1 MTDEVLAGLLGLGAG
16 VLSAM
21 FGVGGGIVF
30 VPTLI
35 LLDLSTHEAVATSL
49 IAMVPVV
56 LMGAWRQTGYG
67 NVRWRDAVVVGV
79 ASVPTAKVGEIIASS
94 LSDDVLRRGFA
105 LVMLATAIQLAL
117 RAWRTPAP
125 ESGEAVADRPASSA

>member
-1 MTDEVLAGLLGLGAG
+1 MSDAALAALLGLGAG

-49 IAMVPVV
+49 VAMVPVV
-56 LMGAWRQTGYG
+56 LMGAWRQSGYG
-67 NVRWRDAVVVGV
+67 NVRWRDAVIVGV
-79 ASVPTAKVGEIIASS
+79 ASVPTAKLGEVIASS

-105 LVMLATAIQLAL
+105 LVMLATAIQLGL

-125 ESGEAVADRPASSA
+125 APGEAVADRPGSSA

>member
-1 MTDEVLAGLLGLGAG
+1 MSDEVLAALLGLGAG

-49 IAMVPVV
+49 VAMVPVV

-79 ASVPTAKVGEIIASS
+79 ASVPTAKLGELIASS

-105 LVMLATAIQLAL
+105 VVMLATAIQLAL

-125 ESGEAVADRPASSA
+125 APVEPIADGPAPQA

>member
-1 MTDEVLAGLLGLGAG
+1 VTDEVLAGLLGLGAG